1 MLALIQARPVKVV
14 KKWLKR
20 LKPLLRAI
28 DKSSSFD
35 KQLTI
40 NNISRIMLNGWLRRK
55 DVDYNLTGLVM
66 QGLPLKTEVFTRH
79 LNIYLNFSLFRSIPI
94 EPT

>member
-1 MLALIQARPVKVV
+1 LALIQARPVKVV
-14 KKWLKR
+14 KKWLKP

-66 QGLPLKTEVFTRH
+66 QGLPLKTEVFTSH
-79 LNIYLNFSLFRSIPI
+79 LNIYLGLA
-94 EPT
+94 E